1 MKRVLILCTGNSCR
15 SQMAE
20 GLWQTL
26 GKGQWQAFS
35 AGSKPSGY
43 VHPLAVRA
51 MQERDIDITTNRS
64 KSVDEFSG
72 QEFDIVVTVCNNAKE
87 SCPVFPGAKKLLH
100 WPFDD
105 PADAVGSDEEQMKCF
120 RRVREEIE
128 ERLSLFLEDD

>member
-20 GLWQTL
+20 GLWQSL
-26 GKGQWQAFS
+26 GNGQWQAFS
-35 AGSKPSGY
+35 AGSQPSGY
-43 VHPLAVRA
+43 VHPLAVRT

-64 KSVDEFSG
+64 KSVDEFAG

-105 PADAVGSDEEQMKCF
+105 PADGVGSDEEQMKFF
-120 RRVREEIE
+120 RRVRDEIE
-128 ERLSLFLEDD
+128 ERISLFLEDD

>member
-1 MKRVLILCTGNSCR
+1 
-15 SQMAE
+15 MAE

-35 AGSKPSGY
+35 TGSKPSGY
-43 VHPLAVRA
+43 VHSLAVRT

-64 KSVDEFSG
+64 KSVDEFAG

-87 SCPVFPGAKKLLH
+87 SCPVFPGAKELLH

-105 PADAVGSDEEQMKCF
+105 PADAVGSDAEKMKLF

-128 ERLSLFLEDD
+128 ERISFILEDG